1 MSIPEEEVGLLEDI
15 VNDSVDHHGNP
26 AVRASTG
33 GWRSA
38 CLIIGVEVAE
48 RFAYVGI
55 ACNMITYLTE
65 QLGQSTAN
73 AAVNV
78 NTWSGTAS
86 TLPIIGAFV
95 ADAYLG
101 RYRTILGSSLIYILG
116 LGLLTLSASLT
127 LMGSSEE
134 RKPSILMNVL
144 FFCSLYLVAIAQ
156 GGHKPCV
163 QAFGADQF
171 DSDHP
176 KERIARGSFFNW
188 WFLFLSG
195 GIAVSILVMVYIQSN
210 VNWAFGFGIPCLFMV
225 MALAIFFLGRKTY
238 RYPKRSH
245 EKNNNGFVRI
255 GRVFIVAFK
264 NRKLISLKHSGQLEF
279 LAKAML
285 LGEEGVEPCNNMDV
299 EDAKGLGS
307 PWTEESC
314 RAWRSLQLLFCPS
327 MLQRI
332 GTGMVL
338 TCVNMVLAA
347 LVEAKRLRIAEEHG
361 LIDKPDVTIPM
372 SIWWFVPQYMLVGMI
387 EVFGLVGA
395 QEFFYDQVP
404 TELRSIGLAFSLSA
418 LGLSNFLSGLL
429 IIVIDWATERDG
441 GHSWFNNNLNRAHID
456 YFYWLLA
463 ASTAIAFFAFV
474 FISRSHKKYE
484 QLDVAEPVDSSTQSV
499 PPTPEAP
506 SGKFVGN
513 VDIVV
518 DNSNSSPSS
527 VPFVHDNLFA
537 VLDSA
542 DASEPSSVPPA
553 KELVF
558 SNSPLP
564 FTFASHDT
572 SPIHPRDPFVDD
584 ESTLRSRGGRP
595 LKPSQRLKEMEWF
608 TVTGKGK
615 RGRGRGPHH

>member
-1 MSIPEEEVGLLEDI
+1 MSVPEEEAALLQDS
-15 VNDSVDHHGNP
+15 VSGSVDHRGNP
-26 AVRASTG
+26 AGRSSTG
-33 GWRSA
+33 RWRSA
-38 CLIIGVEVAE
+38 GLIIGVEVAE

-65 QLGQSTAN
+65 QLGQSTAT

-101 RYRTILGSSLIYILG
+101 RYRTILISSLIYILG

-127 LMGSSEE
+127 LLGNGSA
-134 RKPSILMNVL
+134 KPSFLMNVL

-171 DSDHP
+171 DADHP

-188 WFLFLSG
+188 WFLCLSG
-195 GIAVSILVMVYIQSN
+195 GIAISILVMVYIQSN

-238 RYPKRSH
+238 RYPERNR
-245 EKNNNGFVRI
+245 EKDNNGFVRI
-255 GRVFIVAFK
+255 GRVFVAAFK
-264 NRKLISLKHSGQLEF
+264 NRNLMSLKNSGQVDF

-285 LGEEGVEPCNNMDV
+285 LGEEGVEPCSNVDV
-299 EDAKGLGS
+299 EDAKGLIMLIPIWITTMMSMVPYAQYSTLFTKQGVTVDRRILPGLEIPPAS
-307 PWTEESC
+307 FL
-314 RAWRSLQLLFCPS
+314 SLMSISVLISVPIYEHVFLPIVRKITKRPNGIT

-338 TCVNMVLAA
+338 TFFNMVLAA

-361 LIDKPDVTIPM
+361 LIDKRDVTIPM

-404 TELRSIGLAFSLSA
+404 SELRSIGLAFSLSA
-418 LGLSNFLSGLL
+418 LGLSNFLSGLV
-429 IIVIDWATERDG
+429 IIVVNWATGRDG
-441 GHSWFNNNLNRAHID
+441 GHSWFNNNLNRSHID

-474 FISRSHKKYE
+474 FISRSY
-484 QLDVAEPVDSSTQSV
+484 VYRRVDQV
-499 PPTPEAP
+499 
-506 SGKFVGN
+506 
-513 VDIVV
+513 
-518 DNSNSSPSS
+518 
-527 VPFVHDNLFA
+527 
-537 VLDSA
+537 
-542 DASEPSSVPPA
+542 
-553 KELVF
+553 
-558 SNSPLP
+558 
-564 FTFASHDT
+564 
-572 SPIHPRDPFVDD
+572 
-584 ESTLRSRGGRP
+584 
-595 LKPSQRLKEMEWF
+595 
-608 TVTGKGK
+608 
-615 RGRGRGPHH
+615 

>member
-1 MSIPEEEVGLLEDI
+1 MSIPEEEVALLQDL
-15 VNDSVDHHGNP
+15 VHDSVDHRGNP
-26 AVRASTG
+26 AVRSSTG
-33 GWRSA
+33 GWKSA
-38 CLIIGVEVAE
+38 SLIIGVEVAE

-127 LMGSSEE
+127 LMGSSEQ
-134 RKPSILMNVL
+134 RKPSFLMNVL

-171 DSDHP
+171 DSGHP

-195 GIAVSILVMVYIQSN
+195 GIAISILVMVYIQSN

-238 RYPKRSH
+238 RYPKRNH
-245 EKNNNGFVRI
+245 EKSDNGFVRI
-255 GRVFIVAFK
+255 GRVFVGAVK
-264 NRKLISLKHSGQLEF
+264 NRKLMKG
-279 LAKAML
+279 
-285 LGEEGVEPCNNMDV
+285 GEPCSDMDV
-299 EDAKGLGS
+299 EDAKGLVMLIPIWITSMVSMVPYAQYSTLFTKQGVTVERRILPGLEIPPAS
-307 PWTEESC
+307 FL
-314 RAWRSLQLLFCPS
+314 SLVSISVLISVPIYEHVFLPIARKITKRPNGIT

-338 TCVNMVLAA
+338 TCFNMVLAA
-347 LVEAKRLRIAEEHG
+347 SVEARRLRIAEEHG

-404 TELRSIGLAFSLSA
+404 AELRSIGLAFSLSA
-418 LGLSNFLSGLL
+418 LGLSNFLSGLV
-429 IIVIDWATERDG
+429 IIVVDRATGRDG
-441 GHSWFNNNLNRAHID
+441 GQSWFNNNLNRAHID

-463 ASTAIAFFAFV
+463 ASTAVAFFAFV
-474 FISRSHKKYE
+474 FISRSY
-484 QLDVAEPVDSSTQSV
+484 VYRRVDQV
-499 PPTPEAP
+499 
-506 SGKFVGN
+506 
-513 VDIVV
+513 
-518 DNSNSSPSS
+518 
-527 VPFVHDNLFA
+527 
-537 VLDSA
+537 
-542 DASEPSSVPPA
+542 
-553 KELVF
+553 
-558 SNSPLP
+558 
-564 FTFASHDT
+564 
-572 SPIHPRDPFVDD
+572 
-584 ESTLRSRGGRP
+584 
-595 LKPSQRLKEMEWF
+595 
-608 TVTGKGK
+608 
-615 RGRGRGPHH
+615 

>member
-1 MSIPEEEVGLLEDI
+1 MSIPEEEVALLQDL
-15 VNDSVDHHGNP
+15 VHDSVDHRGNP
-26 AVRASTG
+26 AGRSSTG

-38 CLIIGVEVAE
+38 SLIIGVEVAE

-78 NTWSGTAS
+78 NTWAGTAS

-116 LGLLTLSASLT
+116 LGLLTLSAILT
-127 LMGSSEE
+127 LVGSSENH
-134 RKPSILMNVL
+134 KPSFLMNVL

-188 WFLFLSG
+188 WFLCLSG
-195 GIAVSILVMVYIQSN
+195 GIVISILVVVYIQSN
-210 VNWAFGFGIPCLFMV
+210 VNWALGFGVPCLFMV

-238 RYPKRSH
+238 RYPKGNRD
-245 EKNNNGFVRI
+245 KNNNGFVRI
-255 GRVFIVAFK
+255 GRVFVVAFK
-264 NRKLISLKHSGQLEF
+264 NRKLGSLKHSGQLEF
-279 LAKAML
+279 LGKAML
-285 LGEEGVEPCNNMDV
+285 SGEGVEPCSNMDV
-299 EDAKGLGS
+299 EDAKGLIMLIPIWITSMMSMIPYAQYSTLFTKQGVTVDRRIL
-307 PWTEESC
+307 P
-314 RAWRSLQLLFCPS
+314 SLEIPPASFLSLVSISVLISVPIYEHVFLPIARKITKKPNGIT

-338 TCVNMVLAA
+338 TCFNMVLAA

-404 TELRSIGLAFSLSA
+404 TELRSIGLAFSLSS
-418 LGLSNFLSGLL
+418 LGLSNFLSGLF
-429 IIVIDWATERDG
+429 IIVVDWATGRYG

-474 FISRSHKKYE
+474 FISRSY
-484 QLDVAEPVDSSTQSV
+484 VYRRVDQV
-499 PPTPEAP
+499 
-506 SGKFVGN
+506 
-513 VDIVV
+513 
-518 DNSNSSPSS
+518 
-527 VPFVHDNLFA
+527 
-537 VLDSA
+537 
-542 DASEPSSVPPA
+542 
-553 KELVF
+553 
-558 SNSPLP
+558 
-564 FTFASHDT
+564 
-572 SPIHPRDPFVDD
+572 
-584 ESTLRSRGGRP
+584 
-595 LKPSQRLKEMEWF
+595 Q
-608 TVTGKGK
+608 
-615 RGRGRGPHH
+615 